1 MSEED
6 NIQTDSISLVKTSK
20 GYTWR
25 IKVFDNRQAIDMIE
39 RLETLDKILR
49 KKWGKKK

>member
-6 NIQTDSISLVKTSK
+6 NIETDSITLTKTSK
-20 GYTWR
+20 GYSWKL
-25 IKVFDNRQAIDMIE
+25 KVFDNRQAIDMIK